1 MIKKKYPLIIFG
13 IIGAYH
19 IGMTFIG
26 ADNDRKTQL
35 DKAEAERVQR
45 LKEI

>member
-1 MIKKKYPLIIFG
+1 MIKKKYPLILFG

-26 ADNDRKTQL
+26 SDSRREVQMA
-35 DKAEAERVQR
+35 KAEDERLQR